1 MSRRDVVV
9 HPDAT
14 VLADAVA
21 ARLLTRLLDLQSHR
35 SPVHV
40 VLTGGTVGI
49 ASLAAVARSPL
60 RDAVDWTGVHLWW
73 GDERFLP
80 DGHAARN
87 ETQAREALLD
97 GLDAL
102 PAANVHP
109 IPALSQDVPTP
120 EAAAA
125 AYARTLAS
133 FAPPGLLAP
142 RFDVAL
148 FGMGPDGHVASLFP
162 GHDTVH
168 VTGVATVAVHDS
180 PKPPPLRVS
189 LTFDVVRASREV
201 WVVAAGA
208 EKAAAVASALSG
220 APVAETPAAGAL
232 GTERTL
238 WLVDAAATTE
248 AAPGAAGDAP
258 TSVEGAGAVEGW
270 SAVDAWFE
278 QLAPQDVALVD
289 AARSAREADLPDI
302 AVSPLQGKFLHLLA
316 QAVGA
321 RRVLELGTLGGY
333 STLWLARALPP
344 DGTVATL
351 EVSPEHARVARETF
365 VRAGVDDQVEVL
377 VGPAAQTL
385 DRLAADGIE
394 PFDLVF
400 VDADKQ
406 TLAQYLD
413 QVAGLVRPGAL
424 VVVDNVV
431 RGGAV
436 VDAQHPDDRVQGVRR
451 FVERVVEDP
460 RWDATALQTVGSKG
474 YDGFA
479 LVRRTTA

>member
-1 MSRRDVVV
+1 M
-9 HPDAT
+9 
-14 VLADAVA
+14 
-21 ARLLTRLLDLQSHR
+21 
-35 SPVHV
+35 
-40 VLTGGTVGI
+40 
-49 ASLAAVARSPL
+49 
-60 RDAVDWTGVHLWW
+60 
-73 GDERFLP
+73 
-80 DGHAARN
+80 
-87 ETQAREALLD
+87 
-97 GLDAL
+97 
-102 PAANVHP
+102 
-109 IPALSQDVPTP
+109 
-120 EAAAA
+120 
-125 AYARTLAS
+125 
-133 FAPPGLLAP
+133 
-142 RFDVAL
+142 
-148 FGMGPDGHVASLFP
+148 
-162 GHDTVH
+162 
-168 VTGVATVAVHDS
+168 
-180 PKPPPLRVS
+180 
-189 LTFDVVRASREV
+189 
-201 WVVAAGA
+201 
-208 EKAAAVASALSG
+208 
-220 APVAETPAAGAL
+220 
-232 GTERTL
+232 
-238 WLVDAAATTE
+238 
-248 AAPGAAGDAP
+248 
-258 TSVEGAGAVEGW
+258 EGW